1 MISDWFE
8 AWVLWLQETQ
18 TLLWDSCRWEQS
30 CLSGIGLRSLALG
43 PTMEPS
49 FHLIRNSLGLSD
61 SNWYRSRQLAIFP
74 KARKFYHF
82 SRFLTEIKSNV
93 ALKWWHQGDKK
104 GRRELSTMDKS
115 SVRFFVQLFTGNVHM
130 ALSIDYI
137 LGSLETRSKMDKK
150 KKSWNYWKQSLNE
163 IFFFLKHFEC
173 LIFCVLYFPLGWDI
187 GKTQRIVL
195 AWAHHQPFV
204 HTIIGCGG
212 SLGATGRPHLD
223 FPLMLLEILGN

>member
-150 KKSWNYWKQSLNE
+150 KKKLE
-163 IFFFLKHFEC
+163 LLKAKFE
-173 LIFCVLYFPLGWDI
+173 WDI
-187 GKTQRIVL
+187 FLFKTFWMFDLLCALFPIGVGYWENPKDCSG
-195 AWAHHQPFV
+195 WAHHKPFV

-212 SLGATGRPHLD
+212 SLGVTGRPHLD